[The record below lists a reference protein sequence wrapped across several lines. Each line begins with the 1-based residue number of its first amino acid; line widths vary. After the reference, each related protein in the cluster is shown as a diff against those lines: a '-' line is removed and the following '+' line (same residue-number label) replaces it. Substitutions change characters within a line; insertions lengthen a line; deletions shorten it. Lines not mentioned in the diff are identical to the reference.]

1 MDRIQIKEDFII
13 DGQKTK
19 IISGA
24 VHYFRIVP
32 EYWEDTLLDL
42 KECYIGEVD
51 FRIFKRNWC
60 KGFAS
65 GIKTQLDKG
74 FIELKEE
81 EKFEVSIID
90 LHPVVK
96 EYVEKNVITN
106 TSHFKRNSNEGYELG
121 IAMGS
126 KYNFMNKKGIE

>member
-1 MDRIQIKEDFII
+1 M
-13 DGQKTK
+13 
-19 IISGA
+19 
-24 VHYFRIVP
+24 
-32 EYWEDTLLDL
+32 EDTLLDL

-60 KGFAS
+60 KGFAL

-96 EYVEKNVITN
+96 EYVEKNVKAN
-106 TSHFKRNSNEGYELG
+106 KYHFKRDNNEGYELG
-121 IAMGS
+121 VAMGS
-126 KYNFMNKKGIE
+126 KYNFNDKRGIK

>member
-1 MDRIQIKEDFII
+1 
-13 DGQKTK
+13 
-19 IISGA
+19 
-24 VHYFRIVP
+24 
-32 EYWEDTLLDL
+32 
-42 KECYIGEVD
+42 VD

>member
-42 KECYIGEVD
+42 KDMGCNAVETYVPWNLHEPYKGKFD
-51 FRIFKRNWC
+51 FTDSSLFIDRYPC
-60 KGFAS
+60 
-65 GIKTQLDKG
+65 G
-74 FIELKEE
+74 FIN
-81 EKFEVSIID
+81 D
-90 LHPVVK
+90 
-96 EYVEKNVITN
+96 
-106 TSHFKRNSNEGYELG
+106 R
-121 IAMGS
+121 
-126 KYNFMNKKGIE
+126 